1 MRSNLAKKYAAGA
14 MLFGG
19 TLGATSAADAG
30 LVVWNCN
37 IGVSQYVNGVYNYGT
52 FVNVETQ
59 QFYSDTVD
67 GPVGTPVTSW
77 DLDFQ
82 PFTSRMTLVSFD
94 PAQGN
99 VGSTTASGL
108 AKLALNT
115 VVGSSLT
122 SPLMF
127 TASGSLISA
136 AGNPN
141 KWNAGDTGYF
151 GFKFKVASGA
161 TRFGWGEIDL
171 NTGSLKEGVVTKL
184 VYEDT
189 GASVTVGVVP
199 APGAFALVGLAGMIT
214 GRRRKA

>member
-1 MRSNLAKKYAAGA
+1 MRSNLAKKCAAGA

-19 TLGATSAADAG
+19 TLGATSAANAG

-37 IGVSQYVNGVYNYGT
+37 IGVSQYVNGAYNYGT

-82 PFTSRMTLVSFD
+82 PFTSRMTLVSYD

-99 VGSTTASGL
+99 VGSTAAPGL

-127 TASGSLISA
+127 TASGSLMSA

-161 TRFGWGEIDL
+161 TRFGWGELDL
-171 NTGSLKEGVVTKL
+171 NTGSLKEGVITKL

-189 GASVTVGVVP
+189 GASVTVGLVP
-199 APGAFALVGLAGMIT
+199 APGAFALVSLAGVIT
-214 GRRRKA
+214 GRRRKV